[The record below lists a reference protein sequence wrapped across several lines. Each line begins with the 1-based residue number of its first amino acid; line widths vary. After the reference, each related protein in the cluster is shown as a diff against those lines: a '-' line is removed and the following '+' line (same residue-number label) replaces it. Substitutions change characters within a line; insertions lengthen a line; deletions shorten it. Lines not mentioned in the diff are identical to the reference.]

1 MAIRCFGLMLAL
13 VRCLITVSIALLLY
27 VAPAGAVLNSD
38 SYDGNIYALYAG
50 NGSLV
55 PPANTLEDSLAEGRT
70 AVIVYY
76 LDDSAVSKRFAPV
89 VSELQRLWGRSID
102 LLPLTTDP
110 LQGREALGA
119 GDPATYWSG
128 AIPQVVVIGS
138 DGRVVFDQSGQVPLA
153 VINDAISASTGLPA
167 PDLGRI
173 DQEGSFNEVNI
184 EVTAN

>member
-1 MAIRCFGLMLAL
+1 MACPLRFVFGLVMVLLTLATPVQASL
-13 VRCLITVSIALLLY
+13 S
-27 VAPAGAVLNSD
+27 SD

-55 PPANTLEDSLAEGRT
+55 PPASTLEESLAEGRT

-102 LLPLTTDP
+102 LLPLSTDP
-110 LQGREALGA
+110 LQGRESLGA

-128 AIPQVVVIGS
+128 TIPQVVVIGT
-138 DGRVVFDQSGQVPLA
+138 DGRVVLDQNGQVPLA
-153 VINDAISASTGLPA
+153 AINDAISASTGLPA